1 MKQHARVA
9 VCQLDTR
16 MGDVQGNIALALE
29 VAEKAVAA
37 DAEYILFHENMVHE
51 YPPDAAE
58 LAEPMPG
65 PATDRFS
72 EFCARR
78 RVCVG
83 FGMTL
88 RADPRPYNAVVFV
101 NGKGAVA
108 ATYAKRSLVTRA
120 AYETYMAQLEGRP
133 IDMTRHERL
142 LEDEVFQ
149 RGQTDLVFD
158 WDGIVAGALICADTG
173 RDDYWAFLKR
183 QGAGVIFCPFNN
195 PGIRLYHPRL
205 ADQVRAFAG
214 YFVGAN
220 RTGSYPM
227 GLPGRGQSVI
237 IDPDG
242 EVVADCG
249 SAVNSFAI
257 IELRFDQCRR
267 AETVALRQADMRR
280 PPVQDT
286 E

>member
-37 DAEYILFHENMVHE
+37 GAEYILFHENMVHE
-51 YPPDAAE
+51 YPLNAAA
-58 LAEPMPG
+58 LAEPVSG
-65 PATDRFS
+65 RATARFG
-72 EFCARR
+72 EFCATRQ
-78 RVCVG
+78 VCIG

-88 RADPRPYNAVVFV
+88 QADPRPYNAAVFV
-101 NGKGAVA
+101 NSKGEVA

-120 AYETYMAQLEGRP
+120 AYETYMARLEGRR
-133 IDMTRHERL
+133 INMTGHERL

-149 RGQTDLVFD
+149 SGHADLVFD

-173 RDDYWAFLKR
+173 RDDYWATLRR
-183 QGAGVIFCPFNN
+183 QGAAIIFCPFNN
-195 PGIRLYHPRL
+195 PGIRVYHPRL
-205 ADQVRAFAG
+205 FDQVRAFAG
-214 YFVGAN
+214 HFVGAN

-237 IDPDG
+237 IDSNG
-242 EVVADCG
+242 EVIADCG
-249 SAVNSFAI
+249 GAVNTFAVVEI
-257 IELRFDQCRR
+257 RFDQSRR
-267 AETVALRQADMRR
+267 AESVALHQADMPR
-280 PPVQDT
+280 PRMQDT